1 VTVCAPILPEKIIKE
16 RELLMELK
24 SSTLMILC
32 CLFAFSATA
41 DTRDVKTTAY
51 SVTTEQGT
59 PVTTPQGT
67 QVVLGLQS
75 HAYLVDHVTDE
86 HFSQWCT
93 GQASEFGQV
102 GHCTVIADNGDVL
115 WISYISQGDT
125 GTWSVIG
132 GTGQYMGATGGGTN
146 AGGSQR
152 GDGQAWT
159 FESEG
164 TLTTK

>member
-1 VTVCAPILPEKIIKE
+1 MK
-16 RELLMELK
+16 LK
-24 SSTLMILC
+24 SSALMILC
-32 CLFAFSATA
+32 CLFAFGAA
-41 DTRDVKTTAY
+41 AETRDVKTTAY
-51 SVTTEQGT
+51 AVTTEQGT
-59 PVTTPQGT
+59 PITTQQGT

-75 HAYLVDHVTDE
+75 HAYLVDHVTGE

-93 GQASEFGQV
+93 GQASELGQV

-115 WISYISQGDT
+115 WISYINQGET
-125 GTWSVIG
+125 GTWTVIG

-164 TLTTK
+164 KLTTK